1 MGHSTLLCLE
11 GEFVNCL
18 PGEIRPHQTCF
29 ATLLFYNICCYC
41 WFGCLSSYTEK
52 AHYSV
57 HRGGGRKKIFTTLI
71 YVHHKAIYTNQ
82 MFEKQ
87 GTDKEKKT
95 FKRSRRPTRF
105 PNGAPLFATQDS
117 SAQAHRNSRREC
129 LPSTASCETRAG
141 NRKRGQS
148 IGKGNARA
156 VVVAAVIP
164 GVCTLGGGYYG
175 EEMYTRQLLSHLKFG
190 FETGCSEPLHL
201 KLLPYSHKGGVHSS
215 AAARNLV
222 GKRYPPRQHRTKNDG
237 GGGSLH
243 HIPRSLRHQV
253 TPDKPPEEGKQKAK
267 L

>member
-1 MGHSTLLCLE
+1 MLLLLVWVSFLFLHRQSTL
-11 GEFVNCL
+11 F
-18 PGEIRPHQTCF
+18 
-29 ATLLFYNICCYC
+29 
-41 WFGCLSSYTEK
+41 SSQGWGK
-52 AHYSV
+52 
-57 HRGGGRKKIFTTLI
+57 KKIFTTLI

-87 GTDKEKKT
+87 GTDKEKKKET

-141 NRKRGQS
+141 NRKKGES

-156 VVVAAVIP
+156 VVVAAVNP

-175 EEMYTRQLLSHLKFG
+175 EEMYTRQLLSHLKFA

-201 KLLPYSHKGGVHSS
+201 KLLPYSHKGGAHSS

-222 GKRYPPRQHRTKNDG
+222 GKRYPPRQHRNKNG
-237 GGGSLH
+237 GWERLTPPHFLVTSTSSDSRQTSGGRKTISEALTCH
-243 HIPRSLRHQV
+243 LIF
-253 TPDKPPEEGKQKAK
+253 PPFGSVPPIRKSQFLLNKK
-267 L
+267 